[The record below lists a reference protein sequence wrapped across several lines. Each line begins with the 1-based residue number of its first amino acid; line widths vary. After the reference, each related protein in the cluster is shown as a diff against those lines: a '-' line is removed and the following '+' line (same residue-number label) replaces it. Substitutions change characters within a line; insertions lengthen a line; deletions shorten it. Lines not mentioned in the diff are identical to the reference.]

1 MRLLGWIELQTR
13 TLALRA
19 LPSARRDPAARW
31 LRWAREAHHGDVALA
46 CLDRAVALG
55 DADARFEHALLEMEG
70 LYGAAEPAISLRR
83 AAQAGHLEAMV
94 RLADCLR
101 WGPGR
106 ERNPEEA
113 RAWLE
118 RAAEAGFRPAAEA
131 LARTCRDAQDEA
143 GAAAWSARA
152 AALPPR
158 VLRAGLL
165 RPLAARDPLVRAQA
179 AVAERAASGLESL
192 FARPGVQ
199 GLALGL
205 LLVAVLCGAAGFL
218 VLCVLSFGLLPAAVG
233 AYYLLFGRRQAQ
245 ARSYRR
251 LVDAAEAGDAEAAW
265 RLAWAYREG
274 RAGGAADALSAA
286 VWFRRAA
293 EAGHRGAMGEL
304 AEALRTGHGVRRD
317 PEEAARW
324 SRALQA

>member
-1 MRLLGWIELQTR
+1 MRLLGWIEVQTR
-13 TLALRA
+13 ALGA
-19 LPSARRDPAARW
+19 QVLPAARRDPARAW

-55 DADARFEHALLEMEG
+55 DPDARFEHALLEMEG
-70 LYGAAEPAISLRR
+70 LFGAAEPAVNLRR

-118 RAAEAGFRPAAEA
+118 RAADAGFRPAAEA
-131 LARTCRDAQDEA
+131 LVRACQDAQDAA
-143 GAAAWSARA
+143 GAEAWSARA

-158 VLRAGLL
+158 SLRAGLL
-165 RPLAARDPLVRAQA
+165 KPLASRDPLVRAQT
-179 AVAERAASGLESL
+179 AVAERAASGLEAF
-192 FARPGVQ
+192 FARPGTQ
-199 GLALGL
+199 ALALA
-205 LLVAVLCGAAGFL
+205 LLVLTVLAGTAGFL
-218 VLCVLSFGLLPAAVG
+218 VLCVLSFGLLPASMG
-233 AYYLLFGRRQAQ
+233 AYYLLFGRRLAQ
-245 ARSYRR
+245 ARRYRK
-251 LVDAAEAGDAEAAW
+251 LVDAAEAGDPEAAW

-274 RAGGAADALSAA
+274 RAGGTADALSAA

-293 EAGHRGAMGEL
+293 EAGHHGAMAEL
-304 AEALRTGHGVRRD
+304 AEALRTGHGVLRD

-324 SRALQA
+324 SRALQG